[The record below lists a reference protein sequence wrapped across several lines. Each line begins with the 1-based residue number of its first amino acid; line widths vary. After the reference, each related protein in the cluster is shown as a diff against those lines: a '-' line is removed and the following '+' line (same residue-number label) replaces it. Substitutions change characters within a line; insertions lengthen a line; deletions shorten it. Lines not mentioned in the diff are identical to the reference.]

1 MKTKRNKRPEHHE
14 QVKYVRWLEKL
25 KQQGKVIQYTA
36 TAQNTWTPSILQVN
50 LNRAAGVRK
59 GFPDT
64 VTALQKILLFI
75 ELKLPKRILRNGKIG
90 KSPSTVMSEQI
101 DWINTLN
108 QYCCV
113 FAFIAYGFEE
123 AKKLT
128 EGVLNGTIINKPYYE
143 LPEKSYQEKS
153 YEEGGGSFS
162 EFLQPNQRERE
173 EIRKFKNKATSN

>member
-1 MKTKRNKRPEHHE
+1 MEKKRNSRPEHKE
-14 QVKYVRWLEKL
+14 QVKYVRWLETL
-25 KQQGKVIQYTA
+25 KQKGEVLKYTA
-36 TAQNTWTPSILQVN
+36 TAQNTWTPSMLQVN

-75 ELKLPKRILRNGKIG
+75 ELKLPKRIKLDGSLG

-101 DWINTLN
+101 EWINTLN

-113 FAFIAYGFEE
+113 YAFIAYGFEE
-123 AKKLT
+123 AKKIT
-128 EGVLNGTIINKPYYE
+128 EQVINNTITKPYYE

-153 YEEGGGSFS
+153 YEEGGSSFA
-162 EFLQPNQRERE
+162 EFLGVNERE
-173 EIRKFKNKATSN
+173 ETNR